1 MIRRINDVSEQQVS
15 PMAMT
20 LEDMDD
26 LMGRMTLAE
35 KIGQLVMMGP
45 SLTGPEGRPFHLM
58 SAVAAGEVGHVLNV
72 TDRQEIAA
80 LRAAA
85 RTQSRLGIPLLFGLD
100 IVHGYRTVFPVSLA
114 EAGAFDPALW
124 QETARWAALEARADD
139 IDLTFAPMIDICRD
153 PRWGRIN
160 EGPGE
165 DPWLGAAFARAKV
178 LGFQGDESG
187 ESITAP
193 YIAATAKHFVGYG
206 AVAAGREYAGAD
218 MSLRLLHE
226 VYLPP
231 FRAAVEAGVAAIMP
245 AFNNLAGVPLT
256 AHYDLLQGLLRHR
269 WGFEGVIISDYA
281 AIAELVAQGVA
292 QDAASAAARALRAGV
307 DVDMMGHA
315 YAEGLERALAQGLV
329 TMADIDASLR
339 RVLRLKL
346 RLGLFASPPV
356 PEIESPPSVPRHME
370 LAYRAAVE
378 SCVLLK
384 NDQDILPLPLVGG
397 PLAVIG
403 PLAQAQADLL
413 GPWSA
418 EGRPDEVADI
428 LTSIE
433 SVFAGREILHAAGCG
448 ILEGT
453 RAQYDAALALA
464 ARADGIVLCL
474 GESCDM
480 SGEGGSRARPELPE
494 IQQKLALDIL
504 ALGKPVVLVLC
515 AGRPLVATQV
525 LERVDAALMAWFPG
539 HAGGTAIADVL
550 CGRAAPGGRLA
561 VSWPASTGQ
570 IPITYRDM
578 PVGRPYKAG
587 DRLTS
592 SYLDM
597 AVEPLYA
604 FGHGL
609 DYVRFVLEDVV
620 LQSGEIKIGESLQVR
635 ARVSNAGVRAASAVV
650 FLFIHDRVASI
661 ARPVLECRAAQKVRL
676 AAGAQSEVQFELKAE
691 DFAFPDADLQMRQE
705 AGVISIL
712 VGFSAAMKDLRR
724 ADVVI
729 V

>member
-1 MIRRINDVSEQQVS
+1 M
-15 PMAMT
+15 
-20 LEDMDD
+20 
-26 LMGRMTLAE
+26 
-35 KIGQLVMMGP
+35 
-45 SLTGPEGRPFHLM
+45 
-58 SAVAAGEVGHVLNV
+58 
-72 TDRQEIAA
+72 
-80 LRAAA
+80 
-85 RTQSRLGIPLLFGLD
+85 
-100 IVHGYRTVFPVSLA
+100 
-114 EAGAFDPALW
+114 
-124 QETARWAALEARADD
+124 
-139 IDLTFAPMIDICRD
+139 
-153 PRWGRIN
+153 
-160 EGPGE
+160 
-165 DPWLGAAFARAKV
+165 
-178 LGFQGDESG
+178 
-187 ESITAP
+187 
-193 YIAATAKHFVGYG
+193 
-206 AVAAGREYAGAD
+206 AGREYAGAD

-256 AHYDLLQGLLRHR
+256 AHYDLLQGLLRHK

-292 QDAASAAARALRAGV
+292 QDSASAAACALRAGV
-307 DVDMMGHA
+307 DVDMMGYA
-315 YAEGLERALAQGLV
+315 YADGLEPALARGLV

-339 RVLRLKL
+339 RVLLLKL
-346 RLGLFASPPV
+346 RLGLFASPPI
-356 PEIESPPSVPRHME
+356 PEIASPPPVPRDMK

-384 NDQDILPLPLVGG
+384 NNHDILPLPLVGG

-418 EGRPDEVADI
+418 EGQPDEVADI
-428 LTSIE
+428 LTSLQ

-474 GESCDM
+474 GESSDM

-570 IPITYRDM
+570 IPVTYRDM

-609 DYVRFVLEDVV
+609 DYARFVLEDVV
-620 LQSGEIKIGESLQVR
+620 LQSDRIKIGESLQVR
-635 ARVSNAGVRAASAVV
+635 ARVSNAGGRAASAVV
-650 FLFIHDRVASI
+650 FLFIHDRVASL

-676 AAGAQSEVQFELKAE
+676 AAGAQSDVQFELKAE

-705 AGVISIL
+705 AGVISIF

-724 ADVVI
+724 VDVGI